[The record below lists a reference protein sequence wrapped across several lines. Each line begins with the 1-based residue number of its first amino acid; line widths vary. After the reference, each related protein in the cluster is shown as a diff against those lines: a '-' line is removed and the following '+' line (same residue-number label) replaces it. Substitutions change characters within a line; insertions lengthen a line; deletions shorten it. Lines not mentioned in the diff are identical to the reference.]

1 MAVTSTQG
9 SGYYYHSGSSI
20 CRQMEHVT
28 GIPSWVRSLPF
39 PLRLREELPVVGL
52 HSWVGFLAELHVQPV
67 PLGELPSWTELLA
80 IFHIW
85 MGPLSGSQ
93 ITPGQVG
100 PQAVLPNLG
109 GTPSGLYI
117 KAGPQAYLYSWV
129 DQGGCSTLGE
139 VVGWIFWSRGDA
151 SCTPQLGGDE
161 YALGLRRIS
170 ILASSSG
177 RDTSYALQLGRVTDW
192 GPYIREA
199 TGSRAIPQDHMP

>member
-1 MAVTSTQG
+1 
-9 SGYYYHSGSSI
+9 
-20 CRQMEHVT
+20 MEHVT

-39 PLRLREELPVVGL
+39 PLRLREELPVAGL

-80 IFHIW
+80 IFHIYGAPIW
-85 MGPLSGSQ
+85 GPYLGPLSGSR

-117 KAGPQAYLYSWV
+117 KAGPQACLYSWV

-139 VVGWIFWSRGDA
+139 VVGWIFLSRGDA
-151 SCTPQLGGDE
+151 SYTPELGGDE

-170 ILASSSG
+170 ILAS
-177 RDTSYALQLGRVTDW
+177 
-192 GPYIREA
+192 
-199 TGSRAIPQDHMP
+199 